1 MFYGWIVVAATH
13 VALFVIFGAA
23 YSFAA
28 FFSAFQQE
36 FNASRGDVSL
46 IFSIFGFLYFQIGIV
61 SGVLADRFGPKLVCV
76 AGMLL
81 LALGLVAASQA
92 PTLSMLYL
100 TYSIGIG
107 LGVGFV
113 YVPSVGA
120 VQPWFVR
127 RRGVASGI
135 AVAGI
140 GTGTLLVPLL
150 AAWLIDLV
158 GWRQTYQLFAVGA
171 LLLGGGAALFI
182 DNSPAR
188 RGLYPDNA
196 AAPAGGGPARQ
207 VPAGVTLAV
216 ALRSR
221 TFRLWYV
228 ALLLNGVALF
238 VPFVHLV
245 PYARDAGLSA
255 QTGVFLMGLI
265 GVGSLVGRFALGG
278 IGDRMPRTTL
288 SALFYL
294 GMALTLALWLFSS
307 SELPLA
313 IFALMFGTCYGGFV
327 AVQPSLAM
335 DYFGARSVAGIIGA
349 AYSAVGIGVGVGPW
363 LAGVAYDVRGSYT
376 LPIVAAIVC
385 MLLAAAVTMLMARE
399 RSMAS
404 EAAPL
409 ATSGTQ
415 TAR

>member
-1 MFYGWIVVAATH
+1 MTARVFHGWIVVAATH

-28 FFSAFQQE
+28 FFSAFERE

-46 IFSIFGFLYFQIGIV
+46 IFSIFGFLYFQIGIFT
-61 SGVLADRFGPKLVCV
+61 GVLADRFGPRLVCV
-76 AGMLL
+76 AGMVL

-92 PTLSMLYL
+92 PTLMLLYA

-140 GTGTLLVPLL
+140 GTGTLLVPLI
-150 AAWLIDLV
+150 ATWLIGAI
-158 GWRQTYQLFAVGA
+158 GWRQTYLVFAIAA
-171 LLLGGGAALFI
+171 LILGGGAALFI

-196 AAPAGGGPARQ
+196 AAPAGGTARQ
-207 VPAGVTLAV
+207 VPAGVTLVV

-221 TFRLWYV
+221 AFRLWFA
-228 ALLLNGVALF
+228 ALLLNGVGLF

-245 PYARDAGLSA
+245 PYARDHGLSE

-278 IGDRMPRTTL
+278 IGDRMPRTKL

-294 GMALTLALWLFSS
+294 GMAAMLALWLMSTS
-307 SELPLA
+307 VLPLA
-313 IFALMFGTCYGGFV
+313 VFALVFGTCYGGFV
-327 AVQPSLAM
+327 AVQPSVAM

-363 LAGVAYDVRGSYT
+363 LAGVAYDLRGSYT
-376 LPIVAAIVC
+376 VPIVAAIVC
-385 MLLAAAVTMLMARE
+385 MLLAAGVTMLMARE
-399 RSMAS
+399 HSLALSDAS
-404 EAAPL
+404 PVA
-409 ATSGTQ
+409 S
-415 TAR
+415 R

>member
-1 MFYGWIVVAATH
+1 MSARLFYGWVVVIATH

-28 FFSAFQQE
+28 FFSAFERE

-46 IFSIFGFLYFQIGIV
+46 IFSIFGFLYFQIGIFT
-61 SGVLADRFGPKLVCV
+61 GVLADRFGPRLVCV

-92 PTLSMLYL
+92 STLTMLYL

-120 VQPWFVR
+120 VQPWFIR

-140 GTGTLLVPLL
+140 GTGTLLVPLI
-150 AAWLIDLV
+150 ATWLIGAI
-158 GWRQTYQLFAVGA
+158 GWRHTYLVFAVGA
-171 LLLGGGAALFI
+171 LALGGGAALFI

-188 RGLYPDNA
+188 RGLHPDDA
-196 AAPAGGGPARQ
+196 QAPIGGTARQ
-207 VPAGVTLAV
+207 VPAGVTLGG

-221 TFRLWYV
+221 IFRLWYL
-228 ALLLNGVALF
+228 ALLLNGIALF

-245 PYARDAGLSA
+245 PYARDHGLSE

-265 GVGSLVGRFALGG
+265 GIGSLVGRFALGG
-278 IGDRMPRTTL
+278 IGDRMPRATL

-294 GMALTLALWLFSS
+294 GMALMLALWLRST
-307 SELPLA
+307 SELSLA
-313 IFALMFGTCYGGFV
+313 IFALVFGTCYGGFV
-327 AVQPSLAM
+327 AVQPSLAI

-363 LAGVAYDVRGSYT
+363 LAGVAYDLQRSYT
-376 LPIVAAIVC
+376 LPIVVATVC
-385 MLLAAAVTMLMARE
+385 MLLAAGVTMLMARE
-399 RSMAS
+399 RS
-404 EAAPL
+404 L
-409 ATSGTQ
+409 AE
-415 TAR
+415 R